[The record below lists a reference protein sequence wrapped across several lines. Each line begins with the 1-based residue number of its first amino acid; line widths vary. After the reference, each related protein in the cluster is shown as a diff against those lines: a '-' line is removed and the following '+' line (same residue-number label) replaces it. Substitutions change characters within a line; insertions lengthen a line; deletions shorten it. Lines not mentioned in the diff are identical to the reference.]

1 VRDGAV
7 RWPPEVLDYVHV
19 TATGELGRVMAV
31 ARKGDRLRFL
41 VSVYPQAEGASPHI
55 RRLVATSP
63 LQLLYGLDEL
73 EPDGSLSPT
82 G

>member
-1 VRDGAV
+1 VRNGAL

-19 TATGELGRVMAV
+19 TASGELGRVMAV

-41 VSVYPQAEGASPHI
+41 VSVCPQAEGASPHS
-55 RRLVATSP
+55 RQLVATSP
-63 LQLLYGLDEL
+63 LQLLFGLDEL
-73 EPDGSLSPT
+73 EPDRSLSPT

>member
-7 RWPPEVLDYVHV
+7 RWPPEIHDYVHV
-19 TATGELGRVMAV
+19 TATGELGLVMAV

-41 VSVYPQAEGASPHI
+41 VSVYPQAAGGSPHI

-73 EPDGSLSPT
+73 EPDLSLSPT

>member
-1 VRDGAV
+1 
-7 RWPPEVLDYVHV
+7 
-19 TATGELGRVMAV
+19 MAV